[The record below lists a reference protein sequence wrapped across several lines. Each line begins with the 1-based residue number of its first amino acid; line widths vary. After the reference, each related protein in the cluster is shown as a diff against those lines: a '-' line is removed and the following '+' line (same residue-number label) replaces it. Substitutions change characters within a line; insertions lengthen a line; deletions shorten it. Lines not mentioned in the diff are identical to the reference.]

1 MQMSS
6 LFEAVGL
13 FDMFLYQSIALETLF
28 NSSFDCKVIGRS
40 VGAET
45 AVKVAAGGDHFKQ
58 ITNFGP

>member
-13 FDMFLYQSIALETLF
+13 FDMFLYQSTALETLF
-28 NSSFDCKVIGRS
+28 NSSFDCKVIERS